1 MGRTIPIETI
11 SPIEEIQAE
20 NEEMISDIS
29 KKEKTGAKTGV
40 ATLIGCLILF
50 FLGAMLIFGLS
61 QPYFVINPNTDN
73 LDWGKLFLVSFIS
86 SLLIVIVI
94 WIIFAVMS

>member
-11 SPIEEIQAE
+11 SPIEEIRAE
-20 NEEMISDIS
+20 NEELVEVKTKS
-29 KKEKTGAKTGV
+29 EKNNEQSLAS
-40 ATLIGCLILF
+40 LFGCLLLF

-86 SLLIVIVI
+86 SLLVVIII
-94 WIIFAVMS
+94 WIIFALMS